1 MSWIKNRW
9 SESSFSVFLFKKR
22 TWENVILFQ
31 TLVKHVN
38 IQKLCVSL
46 FELKTSIHF
55 ISSSYCYPKC
65 FTCATCNKLILT
77 LLLFLLF
84 KPMYLVIKE
93 ITNQVVFFFCLQKQN
108 SLPQTFFALNEYIK
122 KQYSDVMS

>member
-1 MSWIKNRW
+1 MKCPGLRIVGLNQALVY
-9 SESSFSVFLFKKR
+9 FCLKKGL
-22 TWENVILFQ
+22 EKNVILFQ

-46 FELKTSIHF
+46 FELKTSIHVRSHDHF

-108 SLPQTFFALNEYIK
+108 SLPQTFFALNEYI
-122 KQYSDVMS
+122 